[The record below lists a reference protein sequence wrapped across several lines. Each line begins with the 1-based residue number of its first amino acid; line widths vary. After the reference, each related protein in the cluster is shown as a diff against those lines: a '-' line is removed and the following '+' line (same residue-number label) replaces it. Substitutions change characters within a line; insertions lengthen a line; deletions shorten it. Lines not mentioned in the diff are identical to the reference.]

1 MSKASPFLIDTRELI
16 RRPGEMRESTVEIVT
31 PYPIGIEVIGIPA
44 GAELFI
50 DLRLESVIEGVLV
63 TATVEAS
70 AVGECAR
77 CLDPVVEDLDLYIQE
92 LYLYD
97 DDDRPSGGKKA
108 KKAAKHREED
118 EEMEADE
125 ALYKL
130 DGELLDLEP
139 PFLDAVV
146 LALPFAPLCDP
157 LCPGLCVECGLPW
170 RDLPADHAHEVI
182 DPRWADLK
190 NRLDLGGSAEM
201 GDTSS
206 SG

>member
-1 MSKASPFLIDTRELI
+1 MTVLSSTNKQTPFLIDTRDLI

-50 DLRLESVIEGVLV
+50 DLRLESVIEGVLA
-63 TATVEAS
+63 TATIEVT

-77 CLDPVVEDLDLYIQE
+77 CLDPVSEDLDLYIQE

-97 DDDRPSGGKKA
+97 DDDRGTGGKKA

-146 LALPFAPLCDP
+146 LALPFAPLCEP
-157 LCPGLCVECGLPW
+157 ECLGLCVDCGLPW
-170 RDLPADHAHEVI
+170 RNLPEGHAHEVI
-182 DPRWADLK
+182 DPRWAELK
-190 NRLDLGGSAEM
+190 NRLDLG
-201 GDTSS
+201 
-206 SG
+206 

>member
-1 MSKASPFLIDTRELI
+1 MTVLSSTNRQTPFLIDTRDLI

-50 DLRLESVIEGVLV
+50 DLRLESVIEGVLA
-63 TATVEAS
+63 TATIEVT

-77 CLDPVVEDLDLYIQE
+77 CLDPVSEDLDLYIQE

-97 DDDRPSGGKKA
+97 DDDRGTGGKKA

-146 LALPFAPLCDP
+146 LALPFAPLCEP
-157 LCPGLCVECGLPW
+157 ECLGLCVDCGLPW
-170 RDLPADHAHEVI
+170 RNLPEGHAHEVI
-182 DPRWADLK
+182 DPRWAELK
-190 NRLDLGGSAEM
+190 NRLDLG
-201 GDTSS
+201 
-206 SG
+206 

>member
-1 MSKASPFLIDTRELI
+1 MSKAAPFLIDTRELI
-16 RRPGEMRESTVEIVT
+16 RRPGEMRESTIEIIT
-31 PYPIGIEVIGIPA
+31 PYAIGIEVIGIPT
-44 GAELFI
+44 GSQLLI
-50 DLRLESVIEGVLV
+50 DLRLESVIEGVLA
-63 TATVEAS
+63 TATVEAN

-77 CLDPVVEDLDLYIQE
+77 CLDPVSEDLDLDI
-92 LYLYD
+92 
-97 DDDRPSGGKKA
+97 
-108 KKAAKHREED
+108 H

-125 ALYKL
+125 ALYRL
-130 DGELLDLEP
+130 DGEMLDLEP

-157 LCPGLCVECGLPW
+157 ECPGLCVECGLPW
-170 RDLPADHAHEVI
+170 RELPADHAHEMI